1 MLYFSE
7 IKTWETF
14 KGKQDDF
21 HLNYNSNSGGGQQR
35 LAGSFFDSKGSLTP
49 SSSLN
54 GKYANFAF
62 EINQPNGSSNLVQI
76 SSDNVTYQ
84 ITTRGG
90 ESECVRLWVDG
101 KDGKCNPSKALPAF
115 LMLPPTC
122 GVKKPSNLENSIL
135 STSNY
140 WLQSMWLKVDAM
152 PNNKVLFKPIDCIVS
167 GGIDKDGNGEQ
178 RFFAINF
185 DQRFSDIIA
194 IADDN
199 QIDHD
204 IRSAVN
210 HFADIYKGVNVFN
223 YDESTRVI
231 ANLMNYLFSR
241 YFDRYSGTLD
251 PLTFIRELS
260 MSHKTPAPAKQTVL
274 NQLVP
279 HRGPRQLIKYGA
291 PGTGKS
297 HGIEEI
303 LGAYKDT
310 IRTTFHPDS
319 DYATFVG
326 CYKPTME
333 RIKKTYILEGKET
346 EAKDDNGN
354 PVYEDRIVYAYVPQA
369 FAKAYVR
376 AWEKMISVQN
386 GRIEPQFLIVEEI
399 NRGNC
404 AQIFGD
410 LFQLLDR
417 DDYGYSKYTIEAD
430 SDLAKY
436 IASEFSSI
444 GSGKLPD
451 KIHSGAVLQLPPNF
465 YIWATMNTSDQS
477 LFPIDSAF
485 KRRWEWKYIPIS
497 DAGKGWVIRVDA
509 TSEDDAATAPGETEE
524 PPSAIPDG
532 DAQDDAPVGGYDWW
546 KFLVKINARIFTA
559 TQSEDKQLGYFFV
572 TPSNGGKVISSTKFV
587 NKVLFYL
594 FNDVFKDCD
603 VPVEFVKDFNNKE
616 KFAFKDFFLDDGEV
630 NDAAVKQ
637 LLDNLLKGDK

>member
-279 HRGPRQLIKYGA
+279 HRGPVNSSNTEPRA
-291 PGTGKS
+291 PERAMALKKFS
-297 HGIEEI
+297 E
-303 LGAYKDT
+303 
-310 IRTTFHPDS
+310 RT
-319 DYATFVG
+319 
-326 CYKPTME
+326 K
-333 RIKKTYILEGKET
+333 I
-346 EAKDDNGN
+346 
-354 PVYEDRIVYAYVPQA
+354 Q
-369 FAKAYVR
+369 
-376 AWEKMISVQN
+376 
-386 GRIEPQFLIVEEI
+386 
-399 NRGNC
+399 
-404 AQIFGD
+404 
-410 LFQLLDR
+410 
-417 DDYGYSKYTIEAD
+417 
-430 SDLAKY
+430 
-436 IASEFSSI
+436 
-444 GSGKLPD
+444 SG
-451 KIHSGAVLQLPPNF
+451 QRF
-465 YIWATMNTSDQS
+465 
-477 LFPIDSAF
+477 
-485 KRRWEWKYIPIS
+485 IPIVITRHS
-497 DAGKGWVIRVDA
+497 LDVTSLQWNALKKHTSSKARRPKPRMTTVIPFMRTGLCTLMSHKPLRRLMCARGK
-509 TSEDDAATAPGETEE
+509 
-524 PPSAIPDG
+524 
-532 DAQDDAPVGGYDWW
+532 
-546 KFLVKINARIFTA
+546 K
-559 TQSEDKQLGYFFV
+559 
-572 TPSNGGKVISSTKFV
+572 
-587 NKVLFYL
+587 
-594 FNDVFKDCD
+594 
-603 VPVEFVKDFNNKE
+603 
-616 KFAFKDFFLDDGEV
+616 
-630 NDAAVKQ
+630 
-637 LLDNLLKGDK
+637 